1 MASMI
6 DGRLRSCCA
15 QHGNGVHGHVEKARG
30 QDLRARGLRHCMRRA
45 RGVVRYVV
53 RGAGVEGGRT
63 AALSPLIPD
72 RSLRGHAPAVLRVWY
87 YGAHMRVMVDTC
99 RGVLFRRSLADAK
112 RESADV
118 NVCVFVAGVVATAAR
133 LSEGRCGGTAM
144 WGQLQVHTCSRVCC
158 RWVTRQVTPRSR
170 VTVQSMCAVA
180 GEGSGGQRDESSL
193 PT

>member
-1 MASMI
+1 MI
-6 DGRLRSCCA
+6 DGRPRSCCA

-45 RGVVRYVV
+45 RRVVRYVV

-118 NVCVFVAGVVATAAR
+118 NVCVCSWLSWRPLLGHV
-133 LSEGRCGGTAM
+133 SEGRVRCGAAGGSVQKFGRIGAPAPTGRGSRA
-144 WGQLQVHTCSRVCC
+144 GQTSK
-158 RWVTRQVTPRSR
+158 
-170 VTVQSMCAVA
+170 
-180 GEGSGGQRDESSL
+180 GSGGWRRGWRGVRL
-193 PT
+193 